1 MKKTLIP
8 ALLLILSGLILNLT
22 SALSQ
27 DERRVPRTTGERI
40 DHSELN
46 IGQDMKSTRLNLS
59 KHFEGETVSNAGT
72 FKVEEGIRMLEI
84 SIKGSVKEGS
94 IKLTINKPDKSL
106 FKEQVIDRSADVEWN
121 QLFTIREDNKEYT
134 GEWTYKIDAVNVMGF
149 YGLSITA
156 H

>member
-27 DERRVPRTTGERI
+27 DERREPRTTGERI
-40 DHSELN
+40 DRGELN
-46 IGQDMKSTRLNLS
+46 IGQDIKSTQLHLS
-59 KHFEGETVSNAGT
+59 KHFEGETVSNTGN